1 MTNQSPVLT
10 DRLDSAFALART
22 LHLKQYRKSTSI
34 PYLSHLMSVAAI
46 VLEHGGDEDLA
57 IAGLL
62 HDAVEDQGGADSLTR
77 IRAEFGD
84 RVADVVDACSD
95 TDQMPKP
102 PWRERKEA
110 YLRHLAT
117 ADSDTFLVSA
127 ADKLHNSRSIL
138 MDLRTQG
145 EDVWTRFSGGKDGS
159 LWYYRAL
166 ADAYR
171 RSGRIPEALL
181 REIETT
187 VDDICR
193 LAKSRES

>member
-1 MTNQSPVLT
+1 MTNQPLVLT
-10 DRLDSAFALART
+10 DRLDRAFALART

-62 HDAVEDQGGADSLTR
+62 HDAAEDAGGRDTLEL
-77 IRAEFGD
+77 IRHEFGD
-84 RVADVVDACSD
+84 RVAKVVDECTD
-95 TDQMPKP
+95 TYETPKP
-102 PWRERKEA
+102 DWRPRKEA
-110 YLRHLAT
+110 YLAHLP
-117 ADSDTFLVSA
+117 DTSTDGLLVSA
-127 ADKLHNSRSIL
+127 ADKVHNARSIL
-138 MDLRTQG
+138 MDLETYG
-145 EDVWTRFSGGKDGS
+145 PALFERFNGKQEGT

-171 RSGRIPEALL
+171 RSGRVPEALL

-193 LAKSRES
+193 LAKSQES